1 VIKAIVAAHAESQEA
16 SASFQTTAEPAA
28 TVADEPAAA
37 APAAPAVEP
46 AVEPAAPAAAPAA
59 VEPVATPAAA
69 EPVQASTLHGIVNAA
84 GLTWVET
91 DPDRH
96 AQTQQRIAASLVP
109 VRLGR
114 ERKPVAPVSS
124 APLQQVE
131 TRR

>member
-1 VIKAIVAAHAESQEA
+1 MIIALVLGTLLAVGALGFVLYPIFFGVAR
-16 SASFQTTAEPAA
+16 
-28 TVADEPAAA
+28 
-37 APAAPAVEP
+37 PAAPAVVAAPVAEP
-46 AVEPAAPAAAPAA
+46 VVEPVAPAAAP
-59 VEPVATPAAA
+59 TPAPVYTAAPLAA

-91 DPDRH
+91 DPARH
-96 AQTQQRIAASLVP
+96 AQTQQRIAASLVS